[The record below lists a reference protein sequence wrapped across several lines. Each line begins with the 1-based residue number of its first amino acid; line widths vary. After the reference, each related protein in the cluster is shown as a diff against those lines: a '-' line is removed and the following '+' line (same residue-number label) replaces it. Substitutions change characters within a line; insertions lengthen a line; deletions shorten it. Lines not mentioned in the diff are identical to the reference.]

1 MVLVF
6 MVVLLLLLL
15 LLMMMMMMD
24 AAESR
29 TKTGSDLLVLDSF
42 VREKTASFAF
52 LRGTADGRKPA
63 AVDR

>member
-15 LLMMMMMMD
+15 LLMMMMMD

>member
-15 LLMMMMMMD
+15 LLMMMMMD

-42 VREKTASFAF
+42 IREKTASFAF

>member
-15 LLMMMMMMD
+15 LLMMMMD

-42 VREKTASFAF
+42 VREKNASFAF

>member
-15 LLMMMMMMD
+15 LLMMMMD